1 MTSLKLPSPRI
12 IDPQNVTSLRWGVMG
27 PGGIAHVWVEGVLA
41 HTGQRIEAV
50 GSTSAERAREF
61 AQSYGISRSYGSYD
75 DLLADNEIDA
85 IYVSTRQQAHRDN
98 VLSAI
103 AAGKHVLVEKPIAT
117 RPDHVLEIERAAHAA
132 GVLVMEAMWT
142 TYLPQSDIIRQLVA
156 NGEFGDIRYVQA
168 DFGQD
173 LRDIARLHDIDGG
186 GAAHDLGIYPMAF
199 VSSVLPDAPTTI
211 EAAGE
216 LAPSGVD
223 IEIAMRLSYANGG
236 RAYTSTS
243 IRAFTE
249 TTAWIDGTNIS
260 VRVGSPFFIPSSIR
274 LMNRDF
280 NPTVQDEWIDTTGV
294 VAHAGLSYQATAF
307 ASFLDQGLTESPW
320 RSLAASA
327 RDAATLQTARQQF
340 GVFLLGESRE

>member
-1 MTSLKLPSPRI
+1 MTTSKLPAPRI
-12 IDPQNVTSLRWGVMG
+12 IDPHSVTSLRWGVMG
-27 PGGIAHVWVEGVLA
+27 PGGIAQIWVEGVLA
-41 HTGQRIEAV
+41 HTGQRVDAV
-50 GSTSAERAREF
+50 GSTNADRARAF
-61 AQSYGISRSYGSYD
+61 ADQFGIARSYGSYD
-75 DLLADNEIDA
+75 DLLADPNIDA

-98 VLSAI
+98 VLAAI

-156 NGEFGDIRYVQA
+156 DGEFGDIRYVQA

-173 LRDIARLHDIDGG
+173 LREIERLHDIDGG

-199 VSSVLPDAPTTI
+199 VSSVLPDAPTSI

-216 LAPSGVD
+216 LAASGVD
-223 IEIAMRLSYANGG
+223 IEIAMRLAYANGG
-236 RAYTSTS
+236 RAYTPTS

-260 VRVGSPFFIPSSIR
+260 VKIGAPFFIPSSVR
-274 LMNRDF
+274 LYHRDF

-320 RSLAASA
+320 RSLAQSA

-340 GVFLLGESRE
+340 GVYLLGESRD